1 MVYSPAMK
9 SFREIPRE
17 PRIPYS
23 GRVRLL
29 LDFAPW
35 KLAFSLD
42 GLNLSASGVLAHL
55 AKAKEKNAEAEALL
69 AVGDPYQLQIEHDG
83 EHLPVPVVTARLVR
97 RQAEASGLA
106 LGFAFEA
113 PGGELLGLI
122 HELGSRVQAPSS
134 RL

>member
-1 MVYSPAMK
+1 MK
-9 SFREIPRE
+9 NFREIARE
-17 PRIPYS
+17 PRIPYA
-23 GRVRLL
+23 GTVRVL

-35 KLAFSLD
+35 KLALALD

-55 AKAKEKNAEAEALL
+55 PATQKTDAEVEALL

-97 RQAEASGLA
+97 RASQAAGLA

-113 PGGELLGLI
+113 QGSDLLGLI
-122 HELGSRVQAPSS
+122 HELGSRCTTPLS
-134 RL
+134 